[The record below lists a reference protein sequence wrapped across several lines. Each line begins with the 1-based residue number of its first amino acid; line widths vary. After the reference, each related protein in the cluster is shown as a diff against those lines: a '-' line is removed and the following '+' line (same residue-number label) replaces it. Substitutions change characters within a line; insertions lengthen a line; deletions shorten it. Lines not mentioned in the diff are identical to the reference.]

1 MTVSCRKLNKGWQG
15 LAVLLF
21 PVSLLVLAGCSS
33 STHTR
38 TPPIQ
43 PDAQQLLATVA
54 QNFNEANTLHGIFH
68 LSITG
73 RGWHESFGSE
83 IWTEVSTKNRAVLL
97 QSPLASLAAGM
108 VTVDDGRQEWLY
120 DPVKNIVYINPVS
133 LHSSS
138 VQVTTPISGSVGDI
152 FFTPLRLIQQIF
164 MQSDATLD
172 SSSSVVNGH
181 EVYGLYVE
189 AKANSPGEDYTGEVF
204 IDKTTDLPVQVVFDT
219 QDDNAGTDL
228 EEVVNIPLLTLN
240 VYIPD
245 SIFTFTPP
253 TGAKVLQ
260 VPSASESS
268 ITLFQAQQLAGYH
281 LLAIPSSSTTYVLRS
296 VVVSG
301 PEGQQIYQLD
311 YTSGN
316 TSFAIKESR
325 ALANSPSYS
334 SGIQIGV
341 RSTTGAL
348 LTTNAGFS
356 TLFWTERRVGIV
368 ITGLLSKD
376 QITGIAQ
383 MLS

>member
-1 MTVSCRKLNKGWQG
+1 M
-15 LAVLLF
+15 LLF
-21 PVSLLVLAGCSS
+21 PVSLLVLAGCGS
-33 STHTR
+33 STRTH
-38 TPPIQ
+38 TPPVQ
-43 PDAQQLLATVA
+43 PNAQQLLANVA

-68 LSITG
+68 WSITG

-83 IWTEVSTKNRAVLL
+83 IWTEVPTKNRAVLL
-97 QSPLASLAAGM
+97 QSPLTSFAAGM

-120 DPVKNIVYINPVS
+120 DPVKNIVYTNPVS

-138 VQVTTPISGSVGDI
+138 VQVTTPVSGSVGDI
-152 FFTPLRLIQQIF
+152 FFTPLRLIQQILTE
-164 MQSDATLD
+164 SSATLD
-172 SSSSVVNGH
+172 SASGTANGH
-181 EVYGLYVE
+181 SVYELYVE
-189 AKANSPGEDYTGEVF
+189 KKSDVQGEDYAGEVF
-204 IDKTTDLPVQVVFDT
+204 IDKTTDLPVQIVFDT

-245 SIFTFTPP
+245 SIFTLTPSP
-253 TGAKVLQ
+253 GTKVLQ

-268 ITLFQAQQLAGYH
+268 ITLFQAQQLANYH
-281 LLAIPSSSTTYVLRS
+281 LLAILSSSTTYVLRS
-296 VVVSG
+296 VVASG
-301 PEGQQIYQLD
+301 PAGQQIYQLD

-341 RSTTGAL
+341 RCTTGTL
-348 LTTNAGFS
+348 LTTNTGFS
-356 TLFWTERRVGIV
+356 TLFWTERGVGIV